1 MAEESNGLQS
11 RINKLGAKNA
21 ELQKSLSDAEAA
33 NAKLRTELKAGEA
46 LRGELAEAQA
56 KLATANQ
63 RSSNTE
69 ALISA
74 GVTDRSA
81 RDFLMFQFGASDSTD
96 FQPWLDEQR
105 ANASGF
111 VKQIFGGAATT
122 SAPQPS
128 APQPSA
134 PQPQLQ
140 AGAVNTENGSINS
153 VNGGS
158 INSAADWLNAN
169 NSWADLQKQI
179 ANGRR
184 RG

>member
-1 MAEESNGLQS
+1 MSEESNGLQS

-21 ELQKSLSDAEAA
+21 ELQKALSDAEAA
-33 NAKLRTELKAGEA
+33 NAKLRTDLKAGES

-56 KLATANQ
+56 KLATAN
-63 RSSNTE
+63 RRRDNTE

-81 RDFLMFQFGASDSTD
+81 RDFLMFQFGASDSTE
-96 FQPWLDEQR
+96 FEPWLDEQR

-111 VKQIFGGAATT
+111 VRQIFGGPAPT

-128 APQPSA
+128 APQP
-134 PQPQLQ
+134 QMQ

-158 INSAADWLNAN
+158 INSAADWLNSN
-169 NSWADLQKQI
+169 NSWADLKKQI